1 MSAVFDLVHQD
12 GRARAGVLHTAHGDV
27 PTPIFM
33 PVGTVGSVKAVA
45 PDDLERIG
53 APLILGNTYHLY
65 LRPGHDLVRRRGG
78 IHGFSSWP
86 GAVLTD
92 SGGFPVFSLSSLRK
106 LSEDGVEFRSHLDG
120 SRHFFSPEKVIEI
133 QRALNSD

>member
-1 MSAVFDLVHQD
+1 MEPATSTEGSLSAVFDLVHQD

-33 PVGTVGSVKAVA
+33 PVGTLGSVKAVA

-65 LRPGHDLVRRRGG
+65 LRPKIG
-78 IHGFSSWP
+78 
-86 GAVLTD
+86 
-92 SGGFPVFSLSSLRK
+92 
-106 LSEDGVEFRSHLDG
+106 
-120 SRHFFSPEKVIEI
+120 
-133 QRALNSD
+133 RAHV